1 MSRGGNTMPFVKL
14 KSKGQMTLP
23 IDIRQQ
29 LGLDK
34 GDILE
39 AKVQK
44 GKIVLTPKE
53 VMDRGREVA
62 FERMEAQAARVAKQL
77 KQEGLTQ
84 KDLQRMIDKEAEA
97 VRAERYAKR
106 R

>member
-1 MSRGGNTMPFVKL
+1 MPFVKL